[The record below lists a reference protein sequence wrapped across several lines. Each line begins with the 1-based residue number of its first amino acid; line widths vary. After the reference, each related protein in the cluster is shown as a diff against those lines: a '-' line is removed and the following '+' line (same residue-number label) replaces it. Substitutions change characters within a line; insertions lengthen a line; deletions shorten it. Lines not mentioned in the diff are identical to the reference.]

1 MGKNVFPIML
11 STYRAGGAVELAARV
26 DEALGAVA
34 GDAGTQPGDLLVHPG
49 VVLDTA
55 RDVRPGPVLLQ
66 QKYFI
71 SDLKIFRKYLNS
83 SSLVSSKGKNS
94 LALLW
99 PPIIVRMA
107 IFQQQNRQ

>member
-1 MGKNVFPIML
+1 MGKNVFPIVL
-11 STYRAGGAVELAARV
+11 SPYRAGGAVELAARV
-26 DEALGAVA
+26 DEALCAVA

-83 SSLVSSKGKNS
+83 SPLELSKGKN
-94 LALLW
+94 
-99 PPIIVRMA
+99 IFIDIVVA
-107 IFQQQNRQ
+107 TNH

>member
-34 GDAGTQPGDLLVHPG
+34 GDAWAQSGDLLVHAG

-66 QKYFI
+66 QK
-71 SDLKIFRKYLNS
+71 IFYR
-83 SSLVSSKGKNS
+83 V
-94 LALLW
+94 
-99 PPIIVRMA
+99 I
-107 IFQQQNRQ
+107 

>member
-26 DEALGAVA
+26 DEALCAVA

-66 QKYFI
+66 QK
-71 SDLKIFRKYLNS
+71 IFEQSRKYLN
-83 SSLVSSKGKNS
+83 LLFVITDVSMGQVC
-94 LALLW
+94 LTLG
-99 PPIIVRMA
+99 
-107 IFQQQNRQ
+107 

>member
-1 MGKNVFPIML
+1 MGKNVSPIVL

-26 DEALGAVA
+26 DEALCAVA
-34 GDAGTQPGDLLVHPG
+34 GDAGAQPGDLLVHAG

-71 SDLKIFRKYLNS
+71 SDLKIFEQSRKYLNS
-83 SSLVSSKGKNS
+83 LFV
-94 LALLW
+94 
-99 PPIIVRMA
+99 I
-107 IFQQQNRQ
+107 